1 MSFMSVEEGER
12 KKIGAA
18 AALIDTFQA
27 FQEAPKNKVSFKGN
41 LCASCKSL
49 LLLLGS
55 FKFREFSRESF
66 NYTISITQWKNSGWK
81 LFLWTLKGR
90 TQKFIGWK
98 FQKMSH
104 YRIRGIWIFRTFCRW
119 EKVRENSKSPNYVQE
134 SLVLCA
140 PRTVRFRLVRRSKY
154 WPPLGLCA
162 S

>member
-55 FKFREFSRESF
+55 FGFVDFLESF
-66 NYTISITQWKNSGWK
+66 NYTISIPQWKNSG
-81 LFLWTLKGR
+81 
-90 TQKFIGWK
+90 
-98 FQKMSH
+98 
-104 YRIRGIWIFRTFCRW
+104 
-119 EKVRENSKSPNYVQE
+119 
-134 SLVLCA
+134 
-140 PRTVRFRLVRRSKY
+140 
-154 WPPLGLCA
+154 
-162 S
+162 

>member
-55 FKFREFSRESF
+55 FGFVDFLESF
-66 NYTISITQWKNSGWK
+66 VPGNQ
-81 LFLWTLKGR
+81 
-90 TQKFIGWK
+90 IGGS
-98 FQKMSH
+98 QIQLIDLH
-104 YRIRGIWIFRTFCRW
+104 H
-119 EKVRENSKSPNYVQE
+119 
-134 SLVLCA
+134 
-140 PRTVRFRLVRRSKY
+140 
-154 WPPLGLCA
+154 
-162 S
+162 